1 MFFMK
6 PANCYFGIG
15 RRKTSVAFVSL
26 RPGIGLMKINKIQ
39 GELYL
44 QSNPQYIG
52 TCKSPLREIKACKIP
67 LVAPVGS
74 FINEDKILDLE
85 PALDIH
91 VRTSGGGLRSQAEA
105 IKLGVAR
112 ALDEIPHGVYWV
124 SFDSRFN
131 SRLFQRQLR
140 QNGFLTRDAR
150 RKERKKYGL
159 RKARRAPQFSKR

>member
-15 RRKTSVAFVSL
+15 RRKTSVAFVSI
-26 RPGIGLMKINKIQ
+26 RPGTGLLKINKIE

-44 QSNPQYIG
+44 QANPQYIR
-52 TCKSPLREIKACKIP
+52 TCKIP
-67 LVAPVGS
+67 LTTLGMGCFV
-74 FINEDKILDLE
+74 NEDKVLDLE
-85 PALDIH
+85 TTLDIH

-112 ALDEIPHGVYWV
+112 ALDEVPNGVYWV
-124 SFDSRFN
+124 SFDAGVDAH
-131 SRLFQRQLR
+131 LLR
-140 QNGFLTRDAR
+140 RELKRNGFLTRDAR